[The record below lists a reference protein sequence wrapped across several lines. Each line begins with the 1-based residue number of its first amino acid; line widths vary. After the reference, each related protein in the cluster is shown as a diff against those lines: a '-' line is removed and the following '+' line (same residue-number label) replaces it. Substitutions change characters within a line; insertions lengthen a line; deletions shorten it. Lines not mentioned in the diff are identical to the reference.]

1 MSEPLAQ
8 YLTSEFWHAFT
19 VLLRISAFVSVMPAF
34 GERTVPTRVK
44 MGIAIA
50 FTAIVAPA
58 LGERFEPVDFAAFAR
73 LAMTEIVV
81 GLVLGIMVR
90 LFVLGLQTAGSIA
103 AQATSLS
110 QILGGAAVE
119 PVPAMGFL
127 LVMAGLTLAVMTGLH
142 VRAAEYAILSYQLFP
157 AGTLP
162 NASDLTRWGVGQI
175 ATVFALAFS
184 LAAPFVIASLI
195 YNLAMGAINRAMP
208 QLMVAF
214 VGAPVI
220 TFGGLFILFAATP
233 LLLTIWVDA
242 VNDFLMN
249 PLGGPR

>member
-1 MSEPLAQ
+1 MSTELAQ

-19 VLLRISAFVSVMPAF
+19 VLLRVSALVSVLPAF

-44 MGIAIA
+44 MGVAIA

-58 LGERFEPVDFAAFAR
+58 LGTRFSPLDFAEFAR
-73 LAMTEIVV
+73 LATTEIVV
-81 GLVLGIMVR
+81 GLILGLMVR

-127 LVMAGLTLAVMTGLH
+127 LVMAGLTLAVITGLH
-142 VRAAEYAILSYQLFP
+142 VRAAEYAILSYTLFP

-162 NASDLTRWGVGQI
+162 HAPDLTRWGVGQV

-184 LAAPFVIASLI
+184 LAAPFMIASLI

-214 VGAPVI
+214 IGAPVI
-220 TFGGLFILFAATP
+220 TFGGLFILFAASP
-233 LLLTIWVDA
+233 LMLTIWVDA
-242 VNDFLMN
+242 VNDFLHD
-249 PLGGPR
+249 PLGSPR